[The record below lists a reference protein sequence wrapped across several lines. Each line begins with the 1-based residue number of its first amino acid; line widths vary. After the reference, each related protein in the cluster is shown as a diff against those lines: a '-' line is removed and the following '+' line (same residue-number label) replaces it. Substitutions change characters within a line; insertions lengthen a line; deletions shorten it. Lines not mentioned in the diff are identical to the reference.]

1 MILINKKGQEHTI
14 KSLIRDDIHL
24 VIGRFYS
31 GRGYSGLTDGV
42 IVEGE
47 LIQYDQKFD
56 TALIKND
63 KGYHCAVIPSTL
75 NAL

>member
-1 MILINKKGQEHTI
+1 MILINEKGQEYI
-14 KSLIRDDIHL
+14 LKSLIRDDIHL

-42 IVEGE
+42 KVYGE
-47 LIQYDQKFD
+47 LIEYDQKYN
-56 TALIKND
+56 TALIKNE
-63 KGYHCAVIPSTL
+63 KGYYCAVIPSTL